1 MDLSWGWENS
11 SPLLIGLPS
20 FPCKRQ
26 DLACVK
32 GTISIE
38 AQNLK
43 KCIGC
48 SEKVQEEFRSGPNF
62 EAISCI
68 GNGLGKKKETLALLG
83 ELWICI

>member
-20 FPCKRQ
+20 FSKTQ
-26 DLACVK
+26 YLSCVK
-32 GTISIE
+32 GTISME
-38 AQNLK
+38 AQSLK
-43 KCIGC
+43 KYIGC

-62 EAISCI
+62 EAISCV
-68 GNGLGKKKETLALLG
+68 GNGLGEKKEILALLG